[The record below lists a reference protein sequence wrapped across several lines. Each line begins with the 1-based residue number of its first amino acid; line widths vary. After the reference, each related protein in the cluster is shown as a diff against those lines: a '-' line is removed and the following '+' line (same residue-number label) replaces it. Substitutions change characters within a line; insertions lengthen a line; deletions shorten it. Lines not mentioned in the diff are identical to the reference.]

1 MKIRSWLVAGGVFLV
16 LLAPLPAAAEMCEST
31 GEYEYTYGD
40 NESIM
45 QAKQRCEGLALRA
58 AIEQCALFV
67 SSTTNIENYELRD
80 DLVNTIA
87 AALVKNKKVLAQRVE
102 GRTIYYKVSIKLDDE
117 QMSRAIEA
125 EQARR
130 APAQPQSQTQP
141 PAAPVEERAQP
152 AVQPDSPVDSTPA
165 PAKAKPSVARPSA
178 PAQSGGDHNL
188 AVQLGQKALK
198 KADWEPVHEQSMFS
212 LHYDTRL
219 ATLPVSLSFDLLGSA
234 KKGTV
239 TLWDGFN
246 DYDFDVNGT
255 TSELSGGLRYYFP
268 VGGVPLRPYVGAGL
282 SIVSGTYEMKHDFV
296 GSSKVDGTGVG
307 SMIDAGLLVPL
318 ASLFVGIDLRVTNA
332 KVSLKGKDLWDDEI
346 IINAASGGTTFSIA
360 LGYHW

>member
-1 MKIRSWLVAGGVFLV
+1 MKIRSWLVVGGVFLV

-87 AALVKNKKVLAQRVE
+87 AALVKNKKILAQRVE

-130 APAQPQSQTQP
+130 APAQPQSQAQP

-152 AVQPDSPVDSTPA
+152 AARPA
-165 PAKAKPSVARPSA
+165 VKTEEPARAATSVPKVKERVARPAGSLRHRL
-178 PAQSGGDHNL
+178 SL
-188 AVQLGQKALK
+188 QLGQKTLK
-198 KADWEPVHEQSMFS
+198 KADWEPVEKQPGFG
-212 LHYDTRL
+212 LHYDTALGGLPL
-219 ATLPVSLSFDLLGSA
+219 ALSLDYRGSSKDGTLDAFGDHWKVE
-234 KKGTV
+234 
-239 TLWDGFN
+239 
-246 DYDFDVNGT
+246 GT
-255 TSELSGGLRYYFP
+255 TAELTAGLRYDLPLGERFGLYAGGGLGIIAASQKLSSNFFGTFKSDGSA
-268 VGGVPLRPYVGAGL
+268 VGPAFSFGADVQVASTFFLGLDLRTSSAKVKMKGDSEFDAAAG
-282 SIVSGTYEMKHDFV
+282 
-296 GSSKVDGTGVG
+296 GTG
-307 SMIDAGLLVPL
+307 
-318 ASLFVGIDLRVTNA
+318 ASLT
-332 KVSLKGKDLWDDEI
+332 
-346 IINAASGGTTFSIA
+346 
-360 LGYHW
+360 LGWRW